1 MSSAMDV
8 WALGFATSTK
18 KLSGESRTQKEEASV
33 EKADNGKVA
42 EALPAA
48 PAEAAPVK
56 SIAMSSAMDVWALG
70 FATSTVKL
78 SGESG
83 TREEEGSVEKADNC
97 VAGKVAEAVPAAP
110 AKSIPMSC
118 AMDVWALGFATS
130 TKELSGESRTREEVP
145 VEKAEN
151 GGKVHEAVPAAPAEA
166 ASTKSIPMS
175 CAMDV
180 WGGKVHKAA
189 PAAPA
194 EAAAVKSTAM
204 SCAMDVWALGFA
216 TSTKEL
222 SGAKVYKAAPA
233 APAVAAPAT
242 PAEAASTKSIAMSS
256 AMDVW
261 ALGFATSTEEISGKV
276 HKAKP
281 ASPAKAKPGTP
292 AEAAAAKPEAAK
304 PKSKAAGMPAK
315 PENESDDDE
324 SGEDMSVDHDDD
336 REDVEIPSSKKPQQG
351 KKRSNDSALETTVPA
366 KKAKQNTPAK
376 TEGKNSGH
384 TDTPHPEKN
393 AGSDAKNPELG

>member
-8 WALGFATSTK
+8 W
-18 KLSGESRTQKEEASV
+18 
-33 EKADNGKVA
+33 GKVA

-180 WGGKVHKAA
+180 WALGFATSTKGLSGESRTQEVPVEKAENGGKVHKAA

>member
-33 EKADNGKVA
+33 EKADNGKV
-42 EALPAA
+42 
-48 PAEAAPVK
+48 AEAAPVK

-97 VAGKVAEAVPAAP
+97 VAGKV
-110 AKSIPMSC
+110 
-118 AMDVWALGFATS
+118 
-130 TKELSGESRTREEVP
+130 
-145 VEKAEN
+145 
-151 GGKVHEAVPAAPAEA
+151 HEAVPAAPAEA

-180 WGGKVHKAA
+180 WALGFATSTKGLSGESRTQEVPVEKAENGGKVHKAA

>member
-97 VAGKVAEAVPAAP
+97 VAGKVAEAV
-110 AKSIPMSC
+110 
-118 AMDVWALGFATS
+118 
-130 TKELSGESRTREEVP
+130 
-145 VEKAEN
+145 
-151 GGKVHEAVPAAPAEA
+151 
-166 ASTKSIPMS
+166 
-175 CAMDV
+175 
-180 WGGKVHKAA
+180 

>member
-33 EKADNGKVA
+33 EKADNGKV
-42 EALPAA
+42 
-48 PAEAAPVK
+48 AEAAPVK

-151 GGKVHEAVPAAPAEA
+151 GGKVH
-166 ASTKSIPMS
+166 
-175 CAMDV
+175 
-180 WGGKVHKAA
+180 KAA

-261 ALGFATSTEEISGKV
+261 GKHLFSLDVSSCVLHRSIFARIWFGFS
-276 HKAKP
+276 
-281 ASPAKAKPGTP
+281 
-292 AEAAAAKPEAAK
+292 
-304 PKSKAAGMPAK
+304 
-315 PENESDDDE
+315 
-324 SGEDMSVDHDDD
+324 
-336 REDVEIPSSKKPQQG
+336 
-351 KKRSNDSALETTVPA
+351 
-366 KKAKQNTPAK
+366 
-376 TEGKNSGH
+376 
-384 TDTPHPEKN
+384 
-393 AGSDAKNPELG
+393 